1 MLPTPT
7 PEELKKMRSG
17 YTTGANATAAA
28 KAALTALIT
37 KEVQTEATIY
47 LPVGKFVSFTIESCE
62 IDSNSVTTSTI
73 KDGGDDP
80 DATHG
85 ALILATV
92 SWSDERGI
100 FIDGGVGVG
109 RVTKPGLPI
118 EVGQAAINPVPRKMI
133 RETAIEVLNEYHI
146 EKGVKIVISVPKG
159 EEIAKKTLNGRLGII
174 GGISILGTRGIVVP
188 FSTASY
194 KASIVYGIKV
204 AVSAGCDHVA
214 ITTGG
219 RSEKYAMAQY
229 PDLPEE
235 AFIEMGDF
243 VGFTLK
249 ECKRLGVKR
258 VSIVGM
264 MGKLSK
270 LAKGHMMVHSKG
282 TSVDFDFL
290 VDVARSVQVEE
301 DILEQIRNANTA
313 TQVGEMMT
321 EHGYYSF
328 FEKLCELCCHESLRE
343 VNGGI
348 TIDVSLYTLNG
359 KLLGKASVKDEE

>member
-1 MLPTPT
+1 
-7 PEELKKMRSG
+7 MRSG
-17 YTTGANATAAA
+17 YTTGANATAAT

-37 KEVQTEATIY
+37 KEVQTEATIF
-47 LPVGKFVSFTIESCE
+47 LPVGRYVSFTIESCD
-62 IDSNSVTTSTI
+62 IYSDSVTTSTI

-85 ALILATV
+85 AAIMATV
-92 SWSDERGI
+92 SWRDKPDI

-133 RETAIEVLNEYHI
+133 RETAIEVLNEFDI
-146 EKGVKIVISVPKG
+146 DKGVNIVISVPKG
-159 EEIAKKTLNGRLGII
+159 EEIAKKTMNGRLGII

-188 FSTASY
+188 FSTAAY
-194 KASIVYGIKV
+194 KASIVYGIQV
-204 AVSAGCDHVA
+204 ARASGCDHVV

-219 RSEKYAMAQY
+219 RSEKYGMAQY
-229 PDLPEE
+229 TELLEE

-243 VGFTLK
+243 IGFTLK

-270 LAKGHMMVHSKG
+270 LAKGDMMVHSKG
-282 TSVDFDFL
+282 SSVDFQFL
-290 VDVARSVQVEE
+290 VEVAEFIGVDDGFLEE
-301 DILEQIRNANTA
+301 IRHANTA

-321 EHGYYSF
+321 ENGYYSF
-328 FEKLCELCCHESLRE
+328 FERLCQLCCQESVKE
-343 VNGGI
+343 VKGGL
-348 TIDVSLYTLNG
+348 TIDVSLYTLKG
-359 KLLGKASVKDEE
+359 KLLGKASVNDEKQH